1 MKKVWIGIGIAALA
15 ALFIG
20 INIYR
25 SAAPTSGSAG
35 QKVETGSLEE
45 KKISST
51 VMVPGTLKFSNEQ
64 YVFYEADKGTL
75 NDIKVKE
82 GDKVKKGTPLV
93 TYTNEQLSLEKEQN
107 QLTSESNRLQI
118 DQIQEKLQAL
128 DSKEKELTKQLGKKE
143 AEKQVDSERTEL
155 EMQEKTAQIELKQTE
170 LQRQS
175 LANQVSD
182 LQVKSEIEGTVISV
196 NQEAASK
203 KSDIQ
208 EPVIHIGNPK
218 DLVVSGKL
226 SEYDT
231 LKVKKGQKVTLTS
244 DVIQDKTWK
253 GTVSA
258 VGLVPDQQDNAA
270 AAAGTDQAVQYPLQV
285 KIKGDLPEGK
295 PGFKFIMN
303 IETDKRKTNTLPS
316 KAVKKE
322 DDQYYVYTVKDGKA
336 KRVDVKIGE
345 VTDDVTEI
353 KEGISM
359 DDQVIL
365 NPADDL
371 ADGTEVKA

>member
-1 MKKVWIGIGIAALA
+1 MKKVWIGIGIAALV

-25 SAAPTSGSAG
+25 SAAPASGSAG

-51 VMVPGTLKFSNEQ
+51 VMVPGTLKFSDEQ

-75 NDIKVKE
+75 HDIKVKE

-93 TYTNEQLSLEKEQN
+93 TYSNEQLSLEKEQN
-107 QLTSESNRLQI
+107 ELTAESNRLQI
-118 DQIQEKLQAL
+118 DQILEKLQAL
-128 DSKEKELTKQLGKKE
+128 DNKEKELTKQLGKKE
-143 AEKQVDSERTEL
+143 AEKQIESERTEL

-170 LQRQS
+170 LQRQL
-175 LANQVSD
+175 LANKMSD
-182 LQVKSEIEGTVISV
+182 LQVKSEIDGTVISV
-196 NQEAASK
+196 NKEAASK

-218 DLVVSGKL
+218 NLVVSGKL

-258 VGLVPDQQDNAA
+258 VGLVPDQQENAA

-353 KEGISM
+353 KEGISK

-371 ADGTEVKA
+371 ADGTDVKA

>member
-1 MKKVWIGIGIAALA
+1 MKKVWIGIGIAVIV

-20 INIYR
+20 INVYR

-35 QKVETGSLEE
+35 QKIQTGSLEE
-45 KKISST
+45 NEISST

-75 NDIKVKE
+75 EDIKVKE
-82 GDKVKKGTPLV
+82 GDKVKKGTTLV
-93 TYTNEQLSLEKEQN
+93 AYTNEQLSLEKEQN
-107 QLTSESNRLQI
+107 QLTAESNQLQI
-118 DQIQEKLQAL
+118 EQTQEKIKAL
-128 DSKEKELTKQLGKKE
+128 DNKEKDLAKQVGKKE
-143 AEKQVDSERTEL
+143 AEKQIESERTEL
-155 EMQEKTAQIELKQTE
+155 QMQKKTAEIELKQTE

-175 LANQVSD
+175 LASRVSD
-182 LQVKSEIEGTVISV
+182 LEVKSEIEGTVISV

-244 DVIQDKTWK
+244 DVIQDKSWK

-258 VGLVPDQQDNAA
+258 VGLVPDQQESAA
-270 AAAGTDQAVQYPLQV
+270 AQGTEQAVQYPLQV
-285 KIKGDLPEGK
+285 KIKGKLPEGK

-303 IETDKRKTNTLPS
+303 IETDKRKANTLPS

-322 DDQYYVYTVKDGKA
+322 DDQYYVYTAKDGKA

-345 VTDDVTEI
+345 VTDDLTEI
-353 KEGISM
+353 KEGLSQ

-365 NPADDL
+365 NPSDQVT
-371 ADGTEVKA
+371 DGMEVKS

>member
-1 MKKVWIGIGIAALA
+1 MKKVWIGIGIAVLV

-20 INIYR
+20 MNIYR
-25 SAAPTSGSAG
+25 TAAPTSGSAG
-35 QKVETGSLEE
+35 QKIQTGGLEE
-45 KKISST
+45 KEISST

-75 NDIKVKE
+75 EDIKVKE
-82 GDKVKKGTPLV
+82 GDKVKKGTPLI

-107 QLTSESNRLQI
+107 QLTAQSNQLQI
-118 DQIQEKLQAL
+118 DQIQEKLKAL
-128 DSKEKELTKQLGKKE
+128 DNKEKELEKQVGKKE
-143 AEKQVDSERTEL
+143 AEKQIESERTEL
-155 EMQEKTAQIELKQTE
+155 QMQEKTAEIELKQTE

-175 LANQVSD
+175 LANRVSD

-258 VGLVPDQQDNAA
+258 VGLVPDQQESTAA
-270 AAAGTDQAVQYPLQV
+270 QGTEQAVQYPLQV
-285 KIKGDLPEGK
+285 KIKGNLPEGK

-303 IETDKRKTNTLPS
+303 IETDKRKANTLPS

-345 VTDDVTEI
+345 VTDDLTEI
-353 KEGISM
+353 KEGISQ

-365 NPADDL
+365 NPSDQVT
-371 ADGTEVKA
+371 DGTEVKA

>member
-1 MKKVWIGIGIAALA
+1 MKKVWIGIGIAALV

-303 IETDKRKTNTLPS
+303 IETDKRITNTLPS

-353 KEGISM
+353 KEGISK

>member
-1 MKKVWIGIGIAALA
+1 MKKVWIGIGIAALV

-107 QLTSESNRLQI
+107 QLTSESNQLQI

-218 DLVVSGKL
+218 DLVVAGKL

-345 VTDDVTEI
+345 VTDEVTEI
-353 KEGISM
+353 KEGISK

>member
-1 MKKVWIGIGIAALA
+1 MKKVWIGIGIAVLV

-25 SAAPTSGSAG
+25 SAAPTSGSTG
-35 QKVETGSLEE
+35 QKIQTGSLEE
-45 KKISST
+45 NEISST
-51 VMVPGTLKFSNEQ
+51 VMVPGTLEFSNEQ

-75 NDIKVKE
+75 EEIKVKE

-107 QLTSESNRLQI
+107 QLTAESNRLQI
-118 DQIQEKLQAL
+118 DQIQEKIKAL
-128 DSKEKELTKQLGKKE
+128 DNKEKELEKQVGKKE
-143 AEKQVDSERTEL
+143 AEKQIESERTEL
-155 EMQEKTAQIELKQTE
+155 QMQERTAEIELKQTE

-175 LANQVSD
+175 LANRVSD
-182 LQVKSEIEGTVISV
+182 LEVKSEIEGTVISV

-258 VGLVPDQQDNAA
+258 VGLVPDQQENTAA
-270 AAAGTDQAVQYPLQV
+270 QGTEQAVQYPLQV
-285 KIKGDLPEGK
+285 KIKGKLPEGK

-303 IETDKRKTNTLPS
+303 IETDKRKANTLPS
-316 KAVKKE
+316 KAVKKD
-322 DDQYYVYTVKDGKA
+322 DDQYYVYTVIDGKA

-345 VTDDVTEI
+345 VTDDLTEI
-353 KEGISM
+353 KEGISQ

-365 NPADDL
+365 NPSDQVT
-371 ADGTEVKA
+371 DGTEVKA

>member
-1 MKKVWIGIGIAALA
+1 MKKVWIGIGIAALV

-25 SAAPTSGSAG
+25 SAAPASGSAG

-51 VMVPGTLKFSNEQ
+51 VMVPGTLKFSDEQ

-75 NDIKVKE
+75 HDIKVKE

-93 TYTNEQLSLEKEQN
+93 TYSNEQLSLEKEQN
-107 QLTSESNRLQI
+107 ELTTESNRLQI
-118 DQIQEKLQAL
+118 DQILEKLQAL
-128 DSKEKELTKQLGKKE
+128 DNKEKKLTKQLGKKE
-143 AEKQVDSERTEL
+143 AEKQIESERTEL

-175 LANQVSD
+175 LANKMSD
-182 LQVKSEIEGTVISV
+182 LQVKSEIDGTVISV
-196 NQEAASK
+196 NKEAASK

-218 DLVVSGKL
+218 NLVVSGKL

-244 DVIQDKTWK
+244 DVIQDKTWR

-258 VGLVPDQQDNAA
+258 VGLVPDQQENAA

-353 KEGISM
+353 KEGISK

-371 ADGTEVKA
+371 ADGTDVKA

>member
-1 MKKVWIGIGIAALA
+1 MKKVWIGIGIAALV

-25 SAAPTSGSAG
+25 SAAPASGSAG
-35 QKVETGSLEE
+35 QKVDTGSLEE

-51 VMVPGTLKFSNEQ
+51 VMVPGTLKFSDEQ

-75 NDIKVKE
+75 HDIKVEE

-93 TYTNEQLSLEKEQN
+93 TYSNEQLSLEKEQN
-107 QLTSESNRLQI
+107 ELTAESNRLQI
-118 DQIQEKLQAL
+118 DQILEKLQAL
-128 DSKEKELTKQLGKKE
+128 DNKEKELTKQLGKKE
-143 AEKQVDSERTEL
+143 VEKQIESERTEL

-175 LANQVSD
+175 LANKMSD
-182 LQVKSEIEGTVISV
+182 LQVKSEIDGTVISV
-196 NQEAASK
+196 NKEAASK

-218 DLVVSGKL
+218 NLVVSGKL

-258 VGLVPDQQDNAA
+258 VGLVPDQQESAA

-353 KEGISM
+353 KEGISK

>member
-1 MKKVWIGIGIAALA
+1 MKKVWIGIGIAVIV

-20 INIYR
+20 INVYR

-35 QKVETGSLEE
+35 QKIQTGSLEE
-45 KKISST
+45 KEISSK

-75 NDIKVKE
+75 EDIKVKE
-82 GDKVKKGTPLV
+82 GDKVKKGTTLV

-107 QLTSESNRLQI
+107 QLTAESNQLQI
-118 DQIQEKLQAL
+118 EQTQEKIKAL
-128 DSKEKELTKQLGKKE
+128 DNKEKDLAKQVGKKE
-143 AEKQVDSERTEL
+143 AEKQIESERTEL
-155 EMQEKTAQIELKQTE
+155 QMQKKTAEIELKQTE

-175 LANQVSD
+175 LANRVSD
-182 LQVKSEIEGTVISV
+182 LEVKSEIEGTVISV

-208 EPVIHIGNPK
+208 EAVIHIGNPK

-244 DVIQDKTWK
+244 DVIQDKSWK

-258 VGLVPDQQDNAA
+258 VGLVPDQQESAA
-270 AAAGTDQAVQYPLQV
+270 AQGTEQAVQYPLQV
-285 KIKGDLPEGK
+285 KIKGKLPEGK

-303 IETDKRKTNTLPS
+303 IETDKRKANTLPS

-322 DDQYYVYTVKDGKA
+322 DDQYYVYTAKDGKA

-345 VTDDVTEI
+345 VTDDLTEI
-353 KEGISM
+353 KEGLSQ

-365 NPADDL
+365 NPSDQVT
-371 ADGTEVKA
+371 DGMEVKS

>member
-1 MKKVWIGIGIAALA
+1 MKKVWIGIGIAALV

-25 SAAPTSGSAG
+25 SAAPASGSAG

-51 VMVPGTLKFSNEQ
+51 VMVPGTLKFSDEQ

-75 NDIKVKE
+75 HDIKVKE

-93 TYTNEQLSLEKEQN
+93 TYSNEQLSLEKEQN
-107 QLTSESNRLQI
+107 ELTAESNRLQI
-118 DQIQEKLQAL
+118 DQILEKLQAL
-128 DSKEKELTKQLGKKE
+128 DNKEKELTKQLGKKE
-143 AEKQVDSERTEL
+143 AEKQIESERTEL

-175 LANQVSD
+175 LANKMSD
-182 LQVKSEIEGTVISV
+182 LQVKSEIDGIVISV
-196 NQEAASK
+196 NKEAASK

-218 DLVVSGKL
+218 NLVVSGKL

-244 DVIQDKTWK
+244 DVIQDKTWR

-258 VGLVPDQQDNAA
+258 VGLVPDQQENAA

-345 VTDDVTEI
+345 VTDDATEI
-353 KEGISM
+353 KEGISK

-371 ADGTEVKA
+371 ADGTDVKA

>member
-1 MKKVWIGIGIAALA
+1 MKKVWIGIGIAVIV

-20 INIYR
+20 INVYR

-35 QKVETGSLEE
+35 QKIQTGSLEE
-45 KKISST
+45 KEISSK

-75 NDIKVKE
+75 EDIKVKE
-82 GDKVKKGTPLV
+82 GDKVKKGTTLV

-107 QLTSESNRLQI
+107 QLTAESNQLQI
-118 DQIQEKLQAL
+118 EQTQEKIKAL
-128 DSKEKELTKQLGKKE
+128 DNKEKDLAKQVGKKE
-143 AEKQVDSERTEL
+143 AEKQIESERTEL
-155 EMQEKTAQIELKQTE
+155 QMQKKTAEIELKQTE

-175 LANQVSD
+175 LASRVSD
-182 LQVKSEIEGTVISV
+182 LEVKSEIEGTVISV

-258 VGLVPDQQDNAA
+258 VGLVPDQQESAA
-270 AAAGTDQAVQYPLQV
+270 AQGTEQAVQYPLQV
-285 KIKGDLPEGK
+285 KIKGKLPEGK

-303 IETDKRKTNTLPS
+303 IETDKRKANTLPS

-322 DDQYYVYTVKDGKA
+322 DDQYYVYTAKDGKA

-345 VTDDVTEI
+345 VTDDLTEI
-353 KEGISM
+353 KEGLSQ

-365 NPADDL
+365 NPSDQVT
-371 ADGTEVKA
+371 DGMEVKS

>member
-1 MKKVWIGIGIAALA
+1 MKKVWIGIGIAVLV

-25 SAAPTSGSAG
+25 SAAPASGSAG
-35 QKVETGSLEE
+35 QKIEAGGLQE
-45 KKISST
+45 KEISST
-51 VMVPGTLKFSNEQ
+51 VMVPGTLQFSNEQ

-75 NDIKVKE
+75 EDIKVKE

-107 QLTSESNRLQI
+107 RLTAESNQLQI
-118 DQIQEKLQAL
+118 DQIEEKLKAL
-128 DSKEKELTKQLGKKE
+128 NHKEKELAKQVGKKE
-143 AEKQVDSERTEL
+143 AEKQIESERTEL
-155 EMQEKTAQIELKQTE
+155 QMQKKTTEIDLKQTE

-175 LANQVSD
+175 LANRVSD
-182 LQVKSEIEGTVISV
+182 LEVKSEIEGTVISV

-258 VGLVPDQQDNAA
+258 VGLVPDQQDSTAVQ
-270 AAAGTDQAVQYPLQV
+270 GTDQAVQYPLQV

-303 IETDKRKTNTLPS
+303 IETDKRKANTLPS

-322 DDQYYVYTVKDGKA
+322 ADQYYVYTVKDGKA

-345 VTDDVTEI
+345 VTDDLTEI
-353 KEGISM
+353 KEGVSQE
-359 DDQVIL
+359 DQVIL
-365 NPADDL
+365 NPSDQL
-371 ADGTEVKA
+371 TDGTEVKA

>member
-1 MKKVWIGIGIAALA
+1 MKKVWIGIGIAALV

-82 GDKVKKGTPLV
+82 GDKVKKGTPLI

-353 KEGISM
+353 KEGISK

>member
-1 MKKVWIGIGIAALA
+1 MKKVWIGIGIAVLV

-35 QKVETGSLEE
+35 QKIQTGGLEE
-45 KKISST
+45 KEISST

-75 NDIKVKE
+75 EDIKVKE
-82 GDKVKKGTPLV
+82 GDKVKKGTPLI

-107 QLTSESNRLQI
+107 QLTAESNQLQI
-118 DQIQEKLQAL
+118 DQIQEKVKAL
-128 DSKEKELTKQLGKKE
+128 DSKEKELEKQVGKKE
-143 AEKQVDSERTEL
+143 AEKQIESERTEL
-155 EMQEKTAQIELKQTE
+155 QMQERTAEIELKQTE

-175 LANQVSD
+175 LANRVSD
-182 LQVKSEIEGTVISV
+182 LQVKSDIEGTVISV

-258 VGLVPDQQDNAA
+258 VGLVPDQQESTAA
-270 AAAGTDQAVQYPLQV
+270 QGTEQAVQYPLQV
-285 KIKGDLPEGK
+285 KIKGNLPEGK

-303 IETDKRKTNTLPS
+303 IETDKRKANTLPS

-345 VTDDVTEI
+345 VTDDLTEI
-353 KEGISM
+353 KEGISQ

-365 NPADDL
+365 NPSDQVT
-371 ADGTEVKA
+371 DGTEVKA

>member
-1 MKKVWIGIGIAALA
+1 MKKVWIGIGIASLV

-25 SAAPTSGSAG
+25 SAAPASGSAG

-51 VMVPGTLKFSNEQ
+51 VMVPGTLKFSDEQ

-75 NDIKVKE
+75 HDIKVKE

-93 TYTNEQLSLEKEQN
+93 TYSNEQLSLEKEQN
-107 QLTSESNRLQI
+107 ELTAESNRLQI
-118 DQIQEKLQAL
+118 DQILEKLQAL
-128 DSKEKELTKQLGKKE
+128 DNKEKKLTKQLGKKE
-143 AEKQVDSERTEL
+143 AEKQIESERTEL

-175 LANQVSD
+175 LANKMSD
-182 LQVKSEIEGTVISV
+182 LQVKSEIDGTVISV
-196 NQEAASK
+196 NKEAASK

-218 DLVVSGKL
+218 NLVVSGKL

-244 DVIQDKTWK
+244 DVIQDKTWR

-258 VGLVPDQQDNAA
+258 VGLVPDQQENAA

-353 KEGISM
+353 KEGISK

-371 ADGTEVKA
+371 ADGTDVKA

>member
-1 MKKVWIGIGIAALA
+1 MKKVWIGIGIAVIV

-20 INIYR
+20 INVYR

-35 QKVETGSLEE
+35 QKIQTGSLEE
-45 KKISST
+45 NEISST

-75 NDIKVKE
+75 EDIKVKE
-82 GDKVKKGTPLV
+82 GDKVKKGTTLV

-107 QLTSESNRLQI
+107 QLTAESNQLQI
-118 DQIQEKLQAL
+118 EQTQEKIKAL
-128 DSKEKELTKQLGKKE
+128 DNKEKDLAKQVGKKE
-143 AEKQVDSERTEL
+143 AEKQIESERTEL
-155 EMQEKTAQIELKQTE
+155 QMQKKTAEIELKQTE

-175 LANQVSD
+175 LANRVSD
-182 LQVKSEIEGTVISV
+182 LEVKSEIEGTVISV

-208 EPVIHIGNPK
+208 EPVIHIGNLK

-258 VGLVPDQQDNAA
+258 VGLVPDQQESAA
-270 AAAGTDQAVQYPLQV
+270 AQGTEQAVQYPLQV
-285 KIKGDLPEGK
+285 KIKGKLPEGK

-303 IETDKRKTNTLPS
+303 IETDKRKANTLPS

-322 DDQYYVYTVKDGKA
+322 DDQYYVYTAKDGKA

-345 VTDDVTEI
+345 VTDDLTEI
-353 KEGISM
+353 KEGLSQ

-365 NPADDL
+365 NPSDQVT
-371 ADGTEVKA
+371 DGMEVKS

>member
-1 MKKVWIGIGIAALA
+1 MKKVWIGIGIAVLV

-118 DQIQEKLQAL
+118 DQIQQKLQAL

-353 KEGISM
+353 KEGISK

>member
-1 MKKVWIGIGIAALA
+1 MKKVWIGIGIAVIV

-20 INIYR
+20 INVYR

-35 QKVETGSLEE
+35 QKIQTGSLEE
-45 KKISST
+45 KEISSK

-75 NDIKVKE
+75 EDIKVKE

-107 QLTSESNRLQI
+107 QLTAESNQLQI
-118 DQIQEKLQAL
+118 DQIQEKIKAL
-128 DSKEKELTKQLGKKE
+128 DNKEKELVKQVGKKQ
-143 AEKQVDSERTEL
+143 AEKQIESERTEL
-155 EMQEKTAQIELKQTE
+155 QMQKKTAEIELKQTE
-170 LQRQS
+170 LQLQS
-175 LANQVSD
+175 LANRVSD
-182 LQVKSEIEGTVISV
+182 LEVKSEIEGTVISV

-258 VGLVPDQQDNAA
+258 VGLVPDQQESAA
-270 AAAGTDQAVQYPLQV
+270 AQGTEQAVQYPLQV
-285 KIKGDLPEGK
+285 KIKGNLPEGK

-303 IETDKRKTNTLPS
+303 IETDKRKANTLPS
-316 KAVKKE
+316 KAVKKA
-322 DDQYYVYTVKDGKA
+322 DDQYYVYTAKDGKA

-345 VTDDVTEI
+345 VTDDLTEI
-353 KEGISM
+353 KEGLSQ

-365 NPADDL
+365 NPSDQVT
-371 ADGTEVKA
+371 DGMEVKS

>member
-1 MKKVWIGIGIAALA
+1 MKKVWIGIGIAVIV

-20 INIYR
+20 INVYR

-35 QKVETGSLEE
+35 QKIQTGSLEE
-45 KKISST
+45 NEISST

-75 NDIKVKE
+75 EDIKVKE
-82 GDKVKKGTPLV
+82 GDKVKKGTTLV

-107 QLTSESNRLQI
+107 QLTAESNQLQI
-118 DQIQEKLQAL
+118 EQTQEKIKAL
-128 DSKEKELTKQLGKKE
+128 DNKEKDLAKQVGKKE
-143 AEKQVDSERTEL
+143 AEKQIESERTEL
-155 EMQEKTAQIELKQTE
+155 QMQKKTAEIELKQTE

-175 LANQVSD
+175 LASRVSD
-182 LQVKSEIEGTVISV
+182 LEVKSEIEGTVISV

-244 DVIQDKTWK
+244 DVIQDKSWK

-258 VGLVPDQQDNAA
+258 VGLVPDQQESAA
-270 AAAGTDQAVQYPLQV
+270 PQGTEQAVQYPLQV
-285 KIKGDLPEGK
+285 KIKGKLPEGK

-303 IETDKRKTNTLPS
+303 IETDKRKANTLPS

-322 DDQYYVYTVKDGKA
+322 DDQYYVYTAKDGKA

-345 VTDDVTEI
+345 VTDDLTEI
-353 KEGISM
+353 KEGLSQ

-365 NPADDL
+365 NPSDQVT
-371 ADGTEVKA
+371 DGMEVKP

>member
-1 MKKVWIGIGIAALA
+1 MKKVWIGIGIAALV

-107 QLTSESNRLQI
+107 QLTSESNQLQI
-118 DQIQEKLQAL
+118 DQIQQKLQAL

-218 DLVVSGKL
+218 DLVVAGKL

-353 KEGISM
+353 KEGISK

>member
-1 MKKVWIGIGIAALA
+1 MKKVWIGIGIAILV

-35 QKVETGSLEE
+35 QKIQAGSLEE
-45 KKISST
+45 KEISST
-51 VMVPGTLKFSNEQ
+51 VMVPGTLQFSNEQ

-75 NDIKVKE
+75 EDIKVKE

-107 QLTSESNRLQI
+107 QLTAESNELQI
-118 DQIQEKLQAL
+118 DQIQVKINAL
-128 DSKEKELTKQLGKKE
+128 DHKEKELAKQVGKKE
-143 AEKQVDSERTEL
+143 AKKQIESERTEL
-155 EMQEKTAQIELKQTE
+155 QMQKKTTEIDLKQTE

-175 LANQVSD
+175 LANRVSD
-182 LQVKSEIEGTVISV
+182 LEVKSEIEGTVISV

-231 LKVKKGQKVTLTS
+231 LKIKKGQKVTLTS

-258 VGLVPDQQDNAA
+258 VGLVPDQQESAA
-270 AAAGTDQAVQYPLQV
+270 VQGTEQAVQYPLQV

-303 IETDKRKTNTLPS
+303 IETDKRKANTLPS

-336 KRVDVKIGE
+336 KRADVKIGE
-345 VTDDVTEI
+345 VTDDLTEI
-353 KEGISM
+353 KEGISQE
-359 DDQVIL
+359 DQVIL
-365 NPADDL
+365 NPSDQVT
-371 ADGTEVKA
+371 DGTEVKA

>member
-1 MKKVWIGIGIAALA
+1 MKKVWIGIGIAVLV

-25 SAAPTSGSAG
+25 SAAPASGSAG
-35 QKVETGSLEE
+35 QKIEAGGLEE
-45 KKISST
+45 KEISST
-51 VMVPGTLKFSNEQ
+51 VMVPGTLQFSNEQ

-75 NDIKVKE
+75 EDIKVKE
-82 GDKVKKGTPLV
+82 GDKVKKGAPLV
-93 TYTNEQLSLEKEQN
+93 TYSNEQLSLEKEQN
-107 QLTSESNRLQI
+107 RLTAESNQLQI
-118 DQIQEKLQAL
+118 DQIEEKIKAL
-128 DSKEKELTKQLGKKE
+128 DHKEKELAKQVGKKE
-143 AEKQVDSERTEL
+143 AEKQIESERTEL
-155 EMQEKTAQIELKQTE
+155 QMQKKTTEIDLKQTE

-175 LANQVSD
+175 LANRVSD
-182 LQVKSEIEGTVISV
+182 LEVKSEIEGTVISV

-218 DLVVSGKL
+218 DLVVAGKL

-231 LKVKKGQKVTLTS
+231 LKIKKGQKVTLTS

-258 VGLVPDQQDNAA
+258 VGLVPDQQDSTAVQ
-270 AAAGTDQAVQYPLQV
+270 GTEQAVQYPLQV
-285 KIKGDLPEGK
+285 KIKGNLPEGK

-303 IETDKRKTNTLPS
+303 IETDKRKANTLPS

-336 KRVDVKIGE
+336 LRVDVKIGE
-345 VTDDVTEI
+345 VTDDLTEI
-353 KEGISM
+353 KEGISQE
-359 DDQVIL
+359 DQVIL
-365 NPADDL
+365 NPSDQVT
-371 ADGTEVKA
+371 DGTEVKA

>member
-1 MKKVWIGIGIAALA
+1 MKKVWIGIGIAVLV

-25 SAAPTSGSAG
+25 SAAPTSGSTG
-35 QKVETGSLEE
+35 QKIQTGSLEE
-45 KKISST
+45 NEISTT

-75 NDIKVKE
+75 EEIKVKE

-107 QLTSESNRLQI
+107 QLTAESNRLQI
-118 DQIQEKLQAL
+118 DQIQEKIKAL
-128 DSKEKELTKQLGKKE
+128 DNKEKELEKQVGKKE
-143 AEKQVDSERTEL
+143 AEKQIESERTEL
-155 EMQEKTAQIELKQTE
+155 QMQERTAEIELKQTE

-175 LANQVSD
+175 LANRVSD
-182 LQVKSEIEGTVISV
+182 LEVKSEIEGTVISV

-258 VGLVPDQQDNAA
+258 VGLVPDQQENTAA
-270 AAAGTDQAVQYPLQV
+270 QGTEQAVQYPLQV
-285 KIKGDLPEGK
+285 KIKGKLPEGK

-303 IETDKRKTNTLPS
+303 IETDKRKANTLPS

-322 DDQYYVYTVKDGKA
+322 DDQYYVYTVIDGKA

-345 VTDDVTEI
+345 VTDDLTEI
-353 KEGISM
+353 KEGISQ

-365 NPADDL
+365 NPSDQVT
-371 ADGTEVKA
+371 DGTEVKA

>member
-231 LKVKKGQKVTLTS
+231 LKVNKGQKVTLTS

-253 GTVSA
+253 GTVAA

-353 KEGISM
+353 KEGISK

>member
-1 MKKVWIGIGIAALA
+1 MKKVWIGIGIAALV

-25 SAAPTSGSAG
+25 SAAPASGSAG

-51 VMVPGTLKFSNEQ
+51 VMVPGTLEFLDEQ

-75 NDIKVKE
+75 HDIKVKE

-93 TYTNEQLSLEKEQN
+93 TYSNEQLSLEKEQN
-107 QLTSESNRLQI
+107 ELTAESNRLQI
-118 DQIQEKLQAL
+118 DQILEKLQAL
-128 DSKEKELTKQLGKKE
+128 DNKEKELTKQLGKKE
-143 AEKQVDSERTEL
+143 AEKQIESERTEL

-175 LANQVSD
+175 LANKMSD
-182 LQVKSEIEGTVISV
+182 LQVKSEIDGTVISV
-196 NQEAASK
+196 NKEAASK

-218 DLVVSGKL
+218 NLVVSGKL

-231 LKVKKGQKVTLTS
+231 LKVKKGHKVTLTS
-244 DVIQDKTWK
+244 DVIQDKTWR

-258 VGLVPDQQDNAA
+258 VGLVPDQQENAA

-353 KEGISM
+353 KEGISK

-371 ADGTEVKA
+371 ADGTDVKA

>member
-1 MKKVWIGIGIAALA
+1 MKKVWIGIGIAALV

-25 SAAPTSGSAG
+25 SAAPASGSAG

-51 VMVPGTLKFSNEQ
+51 VMVPGTLKFSDEQ

-75 NDIKVKE
+75 HDIKVKE

-93 TYTNEQLSLEKEQN
+93 TYSNEQLSLEKEQN
-107 QLTSESNRLQI
+107 ELTAESNRLQI
-118 DQIQEKLQAL
+118 DQILEKLQAL
-128 DSKEKELTKQLGKKE
+128 DNKEKELTKQLGKKE
-143 AEKQVDSERTEL
+143 AEKQIESERTEL

-175 LANQVSD
+175 LANKMSD
-182 LQVKSEIEGTVISV
+182 LQVKSEIDGTVISV
-196 NQEAASK
+196 NKEAASK

-218 DLVVSGKL
+218 NLVVSGKL

-244 DVIQDKTWK
+244 DVIQDKTWR

-258 VGLVPDQQDNAA
+258 VGLVPDQQENAA

-353 KEGISM
+353 KEGISK

-371 ADGTEVKA
+371 ADGTDVKA

>member
-1 MKKVWIGIGIAALA
+1 MKKVWIGIGIAALV

-25 SAAPTSGSAG
+25 SAAPASGSAG

-51 VMVPGTLKFSNEQ
+51 VMVPGTLKFSDEQ

-75 NDIKVKE
+75 HDIKVKE

-93 TYTNEQLSLEKEQN
+93 TYSNEQLSLEKEQN
-107 QLTSESNRLQI
+107 ELTAESNRLQI
-118 DQIQEKLQAL
+118 DQILEKLQAL
-128 DSKEKELTKQLGKKE
+128 DNKEKELTKQLGKKE
-143 AEKQVDSERTEL
+143 AEKQIESERTEL

-175 LANQVSD
+175 LANKMSD
-182 LQVKSEIEGTVISV
+182 LQVKSEIDGTVISV
-196 NQEAASK
+196 NKEAASK

-218 DLVVSGKL
+218 NLVVSGKL

-258 VGLVPDQQDNAA
+258 VGLVPDQQENAA

-353 KEGISM
+353 KEGISK

-371 ADGTEVKA
+371 ADGTDVKA

>member
-1 MKKVWIGIGIAALA
+1 MKKVWIGIGIAVIV

-20 INIYR
+20 INVYR

-35 QKVETGSLEE
+35 QKIQTGSLEE
-45 KKISST
+45 NEISST

-75 NDIKVKE
+75 DDIKVKE
-82 GDKVKKGTPLV
+82 GDKVKKGTTLV

-107 QLTSESNRLQI
+107 QLTAESNQLQI
-118 DQIQEKLQAL
+118 EQTQEKIKAL
-128 DSKEKELTKQLGKKE
+128 DNKEKDLAKQVGKKE
-143 AEKQVDSERTEL
+143 AEKQIESERTEL
-155 EMQEKTAQIELKQTE
+155 QMQKKTAEIELKQTE

-175 LANQVSD
+175 LASRVSD
-182 LQVKSEIEGTVISV
+182 LEVKSEIEGIVISV

-244 DVIQDKTWK
+244 DVIQDKSWK

-258 VGLVPDQQDNAA
+258 VGLVPDQQESAA
-270 AAAGTDQAVQYPLQV
+270 AQGTEQAVQYPLQV
-285 KIKGDLPEGK
+285 KIKGKLPEGK

-303 IETDKRKTNTLPS
+303 IETDKRKANTLPS

-322 DDQYYVYTVKDGKA
+322 DDQYYVYTAKDGKA

-345 VTDDVTEI
+345 VTDDLTEI
-353 KEGISM
+353 KEGLSQ

-365 NPADDL
+365 NPSDQVT
-371 ADGTEVKA
+371 DGMEVKS

>member
-1 MKKVWIGIGIAALA
+1 MKKVWIGIGIAVLV

-25 SAAPTSGSAG
+25 SAAPASGSAG
-35 QKVETGSLEE
+35 QKIEAGGLEE
-45 KKISST
+45 KEISST
-51 VMVPGTLKFSNEQ
+51 VMVPGTLQFSNEQ

-75 NDIKVKE
+75 EDIKVKE

-107 QLTSESNRLQI
+107 RLTAESNRLQI
-118 DQIQEKLQAL
+118 DQIQEKLKAL
-128 DSKEKELTKQLGKKE
+128 DSKERELEKQVGKKE
-143 AEKQVDSERTEL
+143 AEKQIESERTEL
-155 EMQEKTAQIELKQTE
+155 QMQKKTTEIELKQTE

-175 LANQVSD
+175 LANRVSD
-182 LQVKSEIEGTVISV
+182 LEVKSEIEGTVISV

-258 VGLVPDQQDNAA
+258 VGLVPDQQDSTAVQ
-270 AAAGTDQAVQYPLQV
+270 GTEQAVQYPLQV

-303 IETDKRKTNTLPS
+303 IETDKRKANTLPS

-345 VTDDVTEI
+345 VTDDLTEI
-353 KEGISM
+353 KEGLTQ

-365 NPADDL
+365 NPSDQVT
-371 ADGTEVKA
+371 DGMEVKS

>member
-1 MKKVWIGIGIAALA
+1 MKKVWIGIGIAVIV

-20 INIYR
+20 INVYR

-35 QKVETGSLEE
+35 QKIQTGSLEE
-45 KKISST
+45 NEISST

-75 NDIKVKE
+75 EDIKVKE
-82 GDKVKKGTPLV
+82 GDKVKKGTTLV

-107 QLTSESNRLQI
+107 QLTAESNQLQI
-118 DQIQEKLQAL
+118 EQTQEKIKAL
-128 DSKEKELTKQLGKKE
+128 DNKEKDLAKQVGKKE
-143 AEKQVDSERTEL
+143 AEKQIESERTEL
-155 EMQEKTAQIELKQTE
+155 QMQKKTAEIELKQTE

-175 LANQVSD
+175 LASRVSD
-182 LQVKSEIEGTVISV
+182 LEVKSEIEGTVISV

-208 EPVIHIGNPK
+208 EAVIHIGNPK

-244 DVIQDKTWK
+244 DVIQDKSWK

-258 VGLVPDQQDNAA
+258 VGLVPDQQESAA
-270 AAAGTDQAVQYPLQV
+270 AQGTEQAVQYPLQV
-285 KIKGDLPEGK
+285 KIKGKLPEGK

-303 IETDKRKTNTLPS
+303 IETDKRKANTLPS

-322 DDQYYVYTVKDGKA
+322 DDQYYVYTAKDGKA

-345 VTDDVTEI
+345 VTDDLTEI
-353 KEGISM
+353 KEGLSQ

-365 NPADDL
+365 NPSDQVT
-371 ADGTEVKA
+371 DGMEVKS

>member
-1 MKKVWIGIGIAALA
+1 MKKVWIGIGIAVLV

-25 SAAPTSGSAG
+25 SAASTSGSAG
-35 QKVETGSLEE
+35 QKIQTGGLEE
-45 KKISST
+45 KEISST

-75 NDIKVKE
+75 EDIKVKE
-82 GDKVKKGTPLV
+82 GDKVKKGTPLI

-107 QLTSESNRLQI
+107 QLTAESNQLQI
-118 DQIQEKLQAL
+118 DQIQEKVKAL
-128 DSKEKELTKQLGKKE
+128 DSKEKELEKQVGKKE
-143 AEKQVDSERTEL
+143 AEKQIESERTEL
-155 EMQEKTAQIELKQTE
+155 QMQERTAEIELKQTE

-175 LANQVSD
+175 LANRVSD
-182 LQVKSEIEGTVISV
+182 LQVKSDIEGTVISV

-258 VGLVPDQQDNAA
+258 VGLVPDQQESTAA
-270 AAAGTDQAVQYPLQV
+270 QGTEQAVQYPLQV
-285 KIKGDLPEGK
+285 KIKGNLPEGK

-303 IETDKRKTNTLPS
+303 IETDKRKANTLPS

-345 VTDDVTEI
+345 VTDDLTEI
-353 KEGISM
+353 KEGISQ

-365 NPADDL
+365 NPSDQVT
-371 ADGTEVKA
+371 DGTEVKA

>member
-1 MKKVWIGIGIAALA
+1 MKKVWIGIGIAVLV

-20 INIYR
+20 MNIYR

-35 QKVETGSLEE
+35 QKIQTGGLEE
-45 KKISST
+45 KEISST

-75 NDIKVKE
+75 EDIKVKE
-82 GDKVKKGTPLV
+82 GDKIKKGTPLI

-107 QLTSESNRLQI
+107 QLTAQSNQLQI
-118 DQIQEKLQAL
+118 DQIQEKLKAL
-128 DSKEKELTKQLGKKE
+128 DSKEKELEKQVGKKE
-143 AEKQVDSERTEL
+143 AEKQIESERTEL
-155 EMQEKTAQIELKQTE
+155 QMQEKAAEIELKQTE

-175 LANQVSD
+175 LANRVSD

-258 VGLVPDQQDNAA
+258 VGLVPDQQESTAA
-270 AAAGTDQAVQYPLQV
+270 QGTEQAVQYPLQV
-285 KIKGDLPEGK
+285 KIKGNLPEGK

-303 IETDKRKTNTLPS
+303 IETDKRKANTLPS

-336 KRVDVKIGE
+336 KRVDVKIGQ
-345 VTDDVTEI
+345 VTDDLTEI
-353 KEGISM
+353 KEGISQG
-359 DDQVIL
+359 DQVIL
-365 NPADDL
+365 NPSDQVT
-371 ADGTEVKA
+371 DGTEVKA

>member
-1 MKKVWIGIGIAALA
+1 MKKVWIGIGIVALV

-25 SAAPTSGSAG
+25 SAAPTSGSAD

-218 DLVVSGKL
+218 ELVVSGKL

-353 KEGISM
+353 KEGISK

>member
-1 MKKVWIGIGIAALA
+1 MKKVWIGIGIAVLV

-25 SAAPTSGSAG
+25 SAAPASGSAG
-35 QKVETGSLEE
+35 QKIEAGGLEE
-45 KKISST
+45 KEISST
-51 VMVPGTLKFSNEQ
+51 VMVPGTLQFSNEQ

-75 NDIKVKE
+75 EDIKVKE

-107 QLTSESNRLQI
+107 RLTAESNQLQI
-118 DQIQEKLQAL
+118 DQIEEKLKAL
-128 DSKEKELTKQLGKKE
+128 NHKEKELAKQVGKKE
-143 AEKQVDSERTEL
+143 AEKQIESERTEL
-155 EMQEKTAQIELKQTE
+155 QMQKKTTEIDLKQTE

-175 LANQVSD
+175 LANRVSD
-182 LQVKSEIEGTVISV
+182 LEVKSEIEGTVISV

-258 VGLVPDQQDNAA
+258 VGLVPDQQDSTAVQ
-270 AAAGTDQAVQYPLQV
+270 GTDQAVQYPLQV

-303 IETDKRKTNTLPS
+303 IETDKRKANTLPS

-345 VTDDVTEI
+345 VTDDLTEI
-353 KEGISM
+353 KEGVSQE
-359 DDQVIL
+359 DQVIL
-365 NPADDL
+365 NPSDQL
-371 ADGTEVKA
+371 TDGTEVKA

>member
-1 MKKVWIGIGIAALA
+1 MKKVWIGIGIAVLV

-20 INIYR
+20 MNIYQ

-35 QKVETGSLEE
+35 QKIQTGGLEE
-45 KKISST
+45 KEISST

-75 NDIKVKE
+75 EDIKVKE
-82 GDKVKKGTPLV
+82 GDKVKKGTPLI

-107 QLTSESNRLQI
+107 QLTAQSNQLQI
-118 DQIQEKLQAL
+118 DQIQEKLKAL
-128 DSKEKELTKQLGKKE
+128 DSKEKELEKQVGKKE
-143 AEKQVDSERTEL
+143 AEKQIESERTEL
-155 EMQEKTAQIELKQTE
+155 QMQEKTAEIELKQTE

-175 LANQVSD
+175 LANRVSD

-258 VGLVPDQQDNAA
+258 VGLVPDQQESTAA
-270 AAAGTDQAVQYPLQV
+270 QGTEQAVQYPLQV
-285 KIKGDLPEGK
+285 KIKGNLPEGK

-303 IETDKRKTNTLPS
+303 IETDKRKANTLPS

-336 KRVDVKIGE
+336 KRVDVKIGQ
-345 VTDDVTEI
+345 VTDDLTEI
-353 KEGISM
+353 KEGISQ

-365 NPADDL
+365 NPSDQVT
-371 ADGTEVKA
+371 DGTEVKA

>member
-1 MKKVWIGIGIAALA
+1 MKKLWIGIGIAAIV

-20 INIYR
+20 INIYK
-25 SAAPTSGSAG
+25 SAAQTSGSTAESI
-35 QKVETGSLEE
+35 KTGKMEE
-45 KKISST
+45 EEIGTT

-75 NDIKVKE
+75 ADIKVKE
-82 GDKVKKGTPLV
+82 GDKVEKGTALIS
-93 TYTNEQLSLEKEQN
+93 YENEQLNLEKEQN
-107 QLTSESNRLQI
+107 ALTAESNQLQI
-118 DQIQEKLQAL
+118 DQINEKKNAL
-128 DSKEKELTKQLGKKE
+128 NSKEKELTKQLGEKE
-143 AEKQVDSERTEL
+143 AKKQIESERTEL
-155 EMQEKTAQIELKQTE
+155 EMQEKSAQIELKQSE
-170 LQRQS
+170 LQKQS

-182 LQVKSEIEGTVISV
+182 LEVKSEMEGTVISV

-218 DLVVSGKL
+218 DLIVSGTL

-244 DVIQDKTWK
+244 DVIQDKSWK

-258 VGLVPDQQDNAA
+258 VGLVPDQQENAA
-270 AAAGTDQAVQYPLQV
+270 ASGTEQAVQYPLQV
-285 KIKGDLPEGK
+285 KIKGSLPEGK

-303 IETDKRKTNTLPS
+303 IETNKRKANTLPS

-322 DDQYYVYTVKDGKA
+322 DDTYYVYVVKDGKA
-336 KRVDVKIGE
+336 QRTEVKVGE
-345 VTDDVTEI
+345 TTDDLVEI
-353 KEGISM
+353 KEGVSK

-365 NPADDL
+365 NPSDDV
-371 ADGTEVKA
+371 ADGTDVKA

>member
-1 MKKVWIGIGIAALA
+1 MKKVWIGIGIAALV

-25 SAAPTSGSAG
+25 SAAPASGSAG

-51 VMVPGTLKFSNEQ
+51 VMVPGTLKFSDEQ

-75 NDIKVKE
+75 HDIKVKE

-93 TYTNEQLSLEKEQN
+93 TYSNEQLSLEKEQN
-107 QLTSESNRLQI
+107 ELTAQSNRLQI
-118 DQIQEKLQAL
+118 DQILEKLQAL
-128 DSKEKELTKQLGKKE
+128 DNKEKELTKQLGKKE
-143 AEKQVDSERTEL
+143 AEKQIESERTEL

-175 LANQVSD
+175 LANKMSD
-182 LQVKSEIEGTVISV
+182 LQVKSEIDGTVISV
-196 NQEAASK
+196 NKEAASK

-218 DLVVSGKL
+218 NLVVSGKL

-258 VGLVPDQQDNAA
+258 VGLVPDQQENAA

-353 KEGISM
+353 KEGISK

-371 ADGTEVKA
+371 ADGTDVKA